1 MKICS
6 SCGASNADNSKFCET
21 CGTPLAEAAAPEAP
35 ASEEPAAAPEPAP
48 AAAVPAAAPAASDYQ
63 QQSQAPKSDYYEEPK
78 AHRAGNANGI
88 EERNIGL
95 AILFSFL
102 TCGIYMLYWHYK
114 MSEEFRQLTGDTSL
128 PEGGMTISEA
138 MLKFEKAMEG
148 LPEEDVRGHSSP
160 NNLNVMRILPGT
172 ERFRSLVV
180 SDYIK
185 DIREK
190 EDLQFSA
197 VTFDLPDG
205 RKMVTFRG
213 TDNTMVAWK
222 EDLLLTVLDEIPSQR
237 DALSYLMRQCEKSS
251 CPIILAGH
259 SKGGNLAE
267 YAAMMI
273 PEEYQNRITD
283 IYNFDGPGFY
293 KDLNDDERFARI
305 RSRIHKY
312 TSQNSIVGR
321 LLIESA
327 DTIIVHTEESGWRAH
342 DGFNWEVQRTSFA
355 RDDDYSLVSNAL
367 QSGFNGTV
375 ESVPFENRREFIDDL
390 FDTLYENDVHFLS
403 DLNRKKLQEMSSES
417 PEFFKNAGVGT
428 LISLVSKAYL
438 QETMSSVASALPPAP
453 ALPKLSRRKFSR
465 LRIKKADAE
474 EDTPEELTA
483 EETEKTEE
491 KEETE

>member
-1 MKICS
+1 MENVYDYLRWRGDLNMLQSPLNEID
-6 SCGASNADNSKFCET
+6 AYILSKF
-21 CGTPLAEAAAPEAP
+21 GTLKLQDIIP
-35 ASEEPAAAPEPAP
+35 
-48 AAAVPAAAPAASDYQ
+48 
-63 QQSQAPKSDYYEEPK
+63 
-78 AHRAGNANGI
+78 
-88 EERNIGL
+88 
-95 AILFSFL
+95 
-102 TCGIYMLYWHYK
+102 
-114 MSEEFRQLTGDTSL
+114 
-128 PEGGMTISEA
+128 PEGGLTVSET
-138 MLKFEKAMEG
+138 MLRFEKAMEG
-148 LPEEDVRGHSSP
+148 LSEEEVRGHSSP
-160 NNLNVMRILPGT
+160 NNLTVMRILPGT
-172 ERFRSLVV
+172 VRFRSLVV
-180 SDYIK
+180 SDYVK
-185 DIREK
+185 DIREE

-222 EDLLLTVLDEIPSQR
+222 EDLLLTVMDEIPSQR
-237 DALSYLMRQCEKSS
+237 DALSYLTRQCEKST

-293 KDLNDDERFARI
+293 RDLNDDERFVRI

-327 DTIIVHTEESGWRAH
+327 DTVIVHTEESGWRAH

-355 RDDDYSLVSNAL
+355 RDDEYSLVSNAL

-375 ESVPFENRREFIDDL
+375 ESIEFENRREFIDDL

-417 PEFFKNAGVGT
+417 PEVFKNAGVRT
-428 LISLVSKAYL
+428 LISLISKAYL
-438 QETMSSVASALPPAP
+438 QETMSSVASALPQPP
-453 ALPKLSRRKFSR
+453 SLPKLSKRKFSR
-465 LRIKKADAE
+465 FRIKTSDGETENEPEA
-474 EDTPEELTA
+474 PEEEIPA
-483 EETEKTEE
+483 EQEQEIEEKTE
-491 KEETE
+491 TE

>member
-1 MKICS
+1 MEDVYDYLRWRGDLNMLHSPLNEID
-6 SCGASNADNSKFCET
+6 AYILAKF
-21 CGTPLAEAAAPEAP
+21 GTLNLQDIIP
-35 ASEEPAAAPEPAP
+35 S
-48 AAAVPAAAPAASDYQ
+48 
-63 QQSQAPKSDYYEEPK
+63 
-78 AHRAGNANGI
+78 
-88 EERNIGL
+88 
-95 AILFSFL
+95 
-102 TCGIYMLYWHYK
+102 
-114 MSEEFRQLTGDTSL
+114 
-128 PEGGMTISEA
+128 EGGMTISEA

-342 DGFNWEVQRTSFA
+342 DGFNWEVKRTSFA